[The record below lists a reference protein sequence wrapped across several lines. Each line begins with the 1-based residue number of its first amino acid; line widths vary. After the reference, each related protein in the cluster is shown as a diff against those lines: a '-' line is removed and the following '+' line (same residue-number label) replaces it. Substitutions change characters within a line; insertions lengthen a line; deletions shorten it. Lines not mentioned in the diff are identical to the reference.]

1 MNPSIEH
8 LPRETQESFVIKHFD
23 YPYFPTPW
31 HYHPEFEIVLVTESV
46 GKRYIGDSISD
57 FQKRDLAIIGP
68 NLPHTYKNDD
78 SYTQK
83 DSTKRAKSIVIHFS
97 KNSLGNDFLFLPET
111 QKIKYLLDNCP
122 GGFDIKGKTN
132 KKVRKIMKKML
143 DQKGISRWQSLLKIL
158 TVISESKDL
167 EQISNSNLEGF
178 NDKESERLSKVFEY
192 LYSNYMNEIKL
203 ADIAKITNMT
213 ETSFS
218 RFFIQRTRKSLSAF
232 LMEIRLH
239 NACNMLQKNNLNIA
253 EIGYQNGFNNLSNF
267 NRQFKKYYSHSPKEY
282 RTQFLDGKNTLSK

>member
-1 MNPSIEH
+1 MIPTIEH

-31 HYHPEFEIVLVTESV
+31 HYHPEYEIVLIIESV
-46 GKRYIGDSISD
+46 GKKYIGDSISD
-57 FQKRDLAIIGP
+57 FQKNDLAIIGS
-68 NLPHTYKNDD
+68 NLPHTYKNDP
-78 SYTQK
+78 SYSQK

-97 KNSLGNDFLFLPET
+97 KNSLGNDFLALPEAK
-111 QKIKYLLDNCP
+111 KIKHLLDNCP

-132 KKVRKIMKKML
+132 QKVRKLMKKML
-143 DQKGISRWQSLLKIL
+143 AQKGISRWQSLLKIL
-158 TVISESKDL
+158 AVIAESKDL
-167 EQISNSNLEGF
+167 EQISNSYLEGF
-178 NDKESERLSKVFEY
+178 NDKESERLAKVFEY

-203 ADIAKITNMT
+203 ADIAKLTNMT

-218 RFFIQRTRKSLSAF
+218 RFFIQRTKKSLSEF

-239 NACNMLQKNNLNIA
+239 NACKMLQKNNLNIS

-267 NRQFKKYYSHSPKEY
+267 NRQFKKHYSHSPKEY
-282 RTQFLDGKNTLSK
+282 RRQFLENGK